1 MSMVV
6 RTYLD
11 ALTLSFGIISDCD
24 FCAWKVNSDC
34 LC

>member
-11 ALTLSFGIISDCD
+11 ALTLSFGIINVRD
-24 FCAWKVNSDC
+24 FCAWKLNSDR
-34 LC
+34 LS